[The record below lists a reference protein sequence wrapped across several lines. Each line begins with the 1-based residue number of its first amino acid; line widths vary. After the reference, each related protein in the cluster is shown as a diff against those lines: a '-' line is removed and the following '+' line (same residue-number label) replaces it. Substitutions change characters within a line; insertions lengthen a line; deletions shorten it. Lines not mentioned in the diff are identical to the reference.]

1 MPRILIAILVL
12 ALTAGACASDSG
24 PATEGPL
31 TIERIFRDDVP
42 WPETP
47 ELQLSNVPC
56 PAGLDVDTIKP
67 LESAEITL
75 ELVAPLEG
83 ATTMAFA
90 SSDLA
95 FMGTRE
101 GRIYQW
107 VEGGAPEFVMDLSG
121 ETTTERDQGLLG
133 LLVREDSLFVYR
145 TDTKDDSVL
154 EEYPLS
160 AGIPVRSDR
169 FELLRADQPSKE
181 HNGGDIVFGPD
192 GNLYLTIGDGG
203 GQGGAYITNRVVAT
217 AFGGLLRLN
226 YERDDVPTLTAAP
239 DNPYFGDDPGSDL
252 TWVWGLRHPYRFSF
266 DSATDDLWIADV
278 GQQCV
283 EEVTV
288 LPGGGLGGEH
298 LGWNAVEGTREFMGP
313 LDLDLTP
320 PTFTY
325 LHSNGYCAVIGGHVY
340 RGSAMPELVG
350 QYIFGDYCKQ
360 AILAY
365 DPATD
370 EIRELQRGSVTPVA
384 FVVEPDGELIV
395 VDFVAGAWRLRQS

>member
-1 MPRILIAILVL
+1 MPRTIIAILLV
-12 ALTAGACASDSG
+12 ALVASACAADSE
-24 PATEGPL
+24 PVASGPL
-31 TIERIFRDDVP
+31 TIERIFRADVP
-42 WPETP
+42 WPDTP
-47 ELQLSNVPC
+47 ELKLSNVPC
-56 PAGLDVDTIKP
+56 PAELDVDPITP

-75 ELVAPLEG
+75 DLVAPLEG
-83 ATTMAFA
+83 ATTMAFQ
-90 SSDLA
+90 SDDVA

-107 VEGGAPEFVMDLSG
+107 VDGNEPEFVMDLSA

-133 LLVREDSLFVYR
+133 LMVHDDSLFVYR

-154 EEYPLS
+154 EEYPLT

-169 FELLRADQPSKE
+169 VELLRADQPSKE
-181 HNGGDIVFGPD
+181 HNGGDVVFGPD
-192 GNLYLTIGDGG
+192 GYLYLTIGDGG
-203 GQGGAYITNRVVAT
+203 GQGGAYITDREVAT
-217 AFGGLLRLN
+217 AFGGLLRLR
-226 YERDDVPTLTAAP
+226 YEPGDVPMLAAAP
-239 DNPYFGDDPGSDL
+239 DNPFVGDDPGSDL

-266 DSATDDLWIADV
+266 DDATGDLWIADV

-288 LPGGGLGGEH
+288 LPGGGRGGEH

-313 LDLDLTP
+313 LDLELTP

-325 LHSNGYCAVIGGHVY
+325 LHANGYCAVIGGHVY

-360 AILAY
+360 AILVY
-365 DPATD
+365 DPDTD

-395 VDFVAGAWRLRQS
+395 VDFVAGAWRLSQS